1 MQPTRARWPITMSQ
15 DGGRVGTTHSGT
27 PIRYIRLEQH
37 ADSSSLWFYNED
49 GDSFGTVEAKRA
61 SERGFQRPPYWRA
74 GGTELA
80 TGGERR
86 KTPGASCASSR
97 RESCRGWHFLLFLRR
112 YSDRRALV
120 ATVRTHRPSQGGA
133 EVKGRERAAPPDGP
147 DSGPHGSTPRDA
159 SRGGRIMITP
169 EPGAAARARVI
180 GSLTGEA
187 PSAPPRCREPR
198 RDRS

>member
-15 DGGRVGTTHSGT
+15 DGGRVGTTHSGA

-37 ADSSSLWFYNED
+37 AGSSSLWFYNED

-61 SERGFQRPPYWRA
+61 SEGASSGRPIGGRA
-74 GGTELA
+74 AQNLRR
-80 TGGERR
+80 GGEEEDAGSIVRVIPTR
-86 KTPGASCASSR
+86 VLPRLAFS
-97 RESCRGWHFLLFLRR
+97 LFLRR

-133 EVKGRERAAPPDGP
+133 EVKGRERAAPTRRPGFGSP
-147 DSGPHGSTPRDA
+147 RLNSARCLAKRPHHDHAGA
-159 SRGGRIMITP
+159 GRGGASTRH
-169 EPGAAARARVI
+169 RVADRR
-180 GSLTGEA
+180 G